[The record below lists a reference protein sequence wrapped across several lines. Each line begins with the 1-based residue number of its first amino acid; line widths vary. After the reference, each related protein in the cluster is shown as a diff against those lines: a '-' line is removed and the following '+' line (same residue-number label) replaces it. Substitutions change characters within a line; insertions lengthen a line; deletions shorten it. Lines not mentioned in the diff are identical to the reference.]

1 MKIKKIIISLICI
14 LVIFIIGILYTR
26 QITQK
31 HNNKFQKIKQFQDK
45 SIEIILSEDNN
56 WKKVLNL
63 DKYDENGK
71 LILYEIDEKQV
82 PAGYSKHVEE
92 MAIIN
97 KLEEYRYYVEY
108 YFDEIINEKLTE
120 CYNAPYGQEI
130 STYKDKIVENNECKL
145 DRIENLGMKISS
157 DERKNVIKI
166 YYVSNKKDKS
176 KGILEKHINEITNE
190 FLENPIYHT
199 FNQGDE
205 YNIQPKEFKN
215 FEVDREKLP
224 ENATGVMDEELIE
237 VLYYYQPKKRQS
249 KNNIP
254 R

>member
-92 MAIIN
+92 MAITN
-97 KLEEYRYYVEY
+97 KLEEYRYCVEY
-108 YFDEIINEKLTE
+108 YFDEIKNKELTE
-120 CYNAPYGQEI
+120 YYNAPYGQEI
-130 STYKDKIVENNECKL
+130 STYIDKKVENQEHKL
-145 DRIENLGMKISS
+145 DRVENLGMKISTDEEKNIIKVYYIS
-157 DERKNVIKI
+157 DKAEIEKEII
-166 YYVSNKKDKS
+166 
-176 KGILEKHINEITNE
+176 EKHINEITNE
-190 FLENPIYHT
+190 LLENPIHHT
-199 FNQGDE
+199 LNQGDE

-224 ENATGVMDEELIE
+224 ENATGVMGENLIE
-237 VLYYYQPKKRQS
+237 VLYYYQPKKRQN
-249 KNNIP
+249 KNKIH